1 MEAKKKSDDDQAEIE
16 ELEGAR
22 RRQDKEME
30 ALKEHVE
37 ALTAENQKTLRS
49 KKKLQEEVGSEGE
62 RGREEEGEGC
72 GCEGEREGVGVRE
85 RGKDVG
91 VRERGKDVGVR
102 ERGKEW
108 V

>member
-62 RGREEEGEGC
+62 REREEEGEGC
-72 GCEGEREGVGVRE
+72 GCEGERGRM
-85 RGKDVG
+85 
-91 VRERGKDVGVR
+91 
-102 ERGKEW
+102 W

>member
-16 ELEGAR
+16 ELETAR

-49 KKKLQEEVGSEGE
+49 KKKLQEEVGKEGGRGGGREGGRGRGEGYGCEGE
-62 RGREEEGEGC
+62 RGRM
-72 GCEGEREGVGVRE
+72 
-85 RGKDVG
+85 
-91 VRERGKDVGVR
+91 
-102 ERGKEW
+102 W

>member
-1 MEAKKKSDDDQAEIE
+1 
-16 ELEGAR
+16 
-22 RRQDKEME
+22 ME

-72 GCEGEREGVGVRE
+72 GCEGERGRM
-85 RGKDVG
+85 
-91 VRERGKDVGVR
+91 
-102 ERGKEW
+102 W